1 MINKAKH
8 PARLYPSGLAY
19 FLFRRLPA
27 AFLHNLHH
35 IANGAFLI
43 YIIGIR
49 GGADIRHVTDS
60 AIILRVLLGMLV
72 WAALLA
78 IYFIARETG
87 RKEKKQ
93 NGRNKN

>member
-1 MINKAKH
+1 MVNKVKR

-27 AFLHNLHH
+27 AILHNLHY
-35 IANGAFLI
+35 IASAAFFV
-43 YIIGIR
+43 YIVGIS

-60 AIILRVLLGMLV
+60 AIITRVLLGLLV

-78 IYFIARETG
+78 IYFVARETG
-87 RKEKKQ
+87 RREKK
-93 NGRNKN
+93 